1 MSKEDE
7 NMKRGR
13 KIAVLAHCIL
23 NQNAKVEDIAL
34 FPAVIPD
41 VLNLLVERGYGI
53 IQMACPETLH
63 LGLGRWECIKDQ
75 YETPSFRH
83 LCELIAGEVL
93 DQLED
98 YERNGYKIGPI
109 IGIDGSPSCG
119 VSKSCR
125 SDENGTNPKW
135 CGSVKSPPSWI
146 ITDESGVLFDV
157 IKEEAERRG
166 KNYNYIGVPE
176 VPEVGSF
183 EDAMK
188 KLDKL
193 LK

>member
-1 MSKEDE
+1 
-7 NMKRGR
+7 MKRSR
-13 KIAVLAHCIL
+13 KIVVLAHCIL

-34 FPAVIPD
+34 FPAVIQD
-41 VLNLLVERGYGI
+41 VLNLVVERDYGI

-75 YETPSFRH
+75 YETPSFKH
-83 LCELIAGEVL
+83 LCGRIAGEVL

-125 SDENGTNPKW
+125 VDEKGVNPKW
-135 CGSVKSPPSWI
+135 CGSVHSPPSWT

-157 IKEEAERRG
+157 IKEEAARRG
-166 KNYNYIGVPE
+166 KEYSYIGIPE
-176 VPEVGSF
+176 VPEVGDF

-188 KLDKL
+188 NLNKL

>member
-1 MSKEDE
+1 
-7 NMKRGR
+7 MKRSR

-34 FPAVIPD
+34 FPGVIPD
-41 VLNLLVERGYGI
+41 VVNLVVERGYGI
-53 IQMACPETLH
+53 LQMACPETLH

-75 YETPSFRH
+75 YETPAFRH
-83 LCELIAGEVL
+83 LCERLATETL

-98 YERNGYKIGPI
+98 YEKNGYKIGPI

-125 SDENGTNPKW
+125 ADEKGENPKW
-135 CGSVKSPPSWI
+135 FGSVHSPPSWI
-146 ITDESGVLFDV
+146 ITDESGVFFDV
-157 IKEEAERRG
+157 IREEAKRRG
-166 KNYNYIGVPE
+166 KSYTYIGIPE
-176 VPEVGSF
+176 VPEVGDF

-193 LK
+193 LT